1 MCDNECISKGKCGH
15 NEEYYNNFCFTSEQF
30 EVIEK
35 LIADEKAKTIDEA
48 IIEINKL
55 PHCIKLCKEL
65 VDGKTS
71 CEKCGGHDVNIID
84 VLCALNQM
92 KEVRND

>member
-35 LIADEKAKTIDEA
+35 LIADEKAKTIDEFTKTLH
-48 IIEINKL
+48 EFMCNEN
-55 PHCIKLCKEL
+55 CGSRRC
-65 VDGKTS
+65 VDDMDKCVWYGYI
-71 CEKCGGHDVNIID
+71 CEVAK
-84 VLCALNQM
+84 QM
-92 KEVRND
+92 KGDKE